1 MEATDKLDSDWAVQ
15 KAMAMEHGS
24 AGCARGDGVTY
35 HRTANGQNARCR
47 RELVAYAVFTVAEL
61 DELVASTKHTH
72 RCSNCQA
79 EQTIELAA
87 DYGSGIAPGQP
98 YFEICPASGPEAY
111 GTKRNPTCVTQATFE
126 HNACKYSRDGCA
138 YVVEL
143 VDAEGKRS
151 KVAQFRNGR
160 KVRRA

>member
-1 MEATDKLDSDWAVQ
+1 MEATDKLDSDWTVQ

-126 HNACKYSRDGCA
+126 HNARKYSRDGRA